1 MTNLELDNQLVETL
15 DVRACFGNVAAT
27 DPDYQ
32 YDPGSDRWFSTVI
45 NGAGTGTDLA
55 IGLGSQPENY
65 YACYTFGNSFWDGR
79 APLIDQ
85 PRLTVTGNKIAIAG
99 DPVFP

>member
-55 IGLGSQPENY
+55 IESGVAAGPLLRVLYLRQLVLEWS
-65 YACYTFGNSFWDGR
+65 R
-79 APLIDQ
+79 AVDRPTEIDSDRQ
-85 PRLTVTGNKIAIAG
+85 
-99 DPVFP
+99 